1 MQADELAIS
10 GRRTQQQRRE
20 ATRARLMNATI
31 ESLIDCGYY
40 GATTLDIE
48 RRAGVSRGARIHH
61 YPTKASLLA
70 AAVDHLYDQVSSS
83 YEHVFGGAEPGTSDA
98 QRARMGLRRLWE
110 MFRGRDYSAVV
121 ELTVA
126 ARTDDELQ
134 ACLQAVG
141 LRHRELALQAA
152 ARHFALPAEQAFP
165 LIETAHAAMMG
176 LLLRRNVQGDD
187 VVPDLVLKMLEE
199 MIISRLPASSMQPA
213 PSTQIAGAN
222 HSSLPVEQA

>member
-1 MQADELAIS
+1 MQPDELATS

-20 ATRARLMNATI
+20 ATRARLMNATL

-83 YEHVFGGAEPGTSDA
+83 YELVFGGAEPGTSDA

-126 ARTDDELQ
+126 SRTDDELRT
-134 ACLQAVG
+134 CLQAVG
-141 LRHRELALQAA
+141 LHHRELALQAV
-152 ARHFALPAEQAFP
+152 ARHFGLPAELAFP
-165 LIETAHAAMMG
+165 LIETVHAAMMG

-187 VVPDLVLKMLEE
+187 NVADLVLSMLEE
-199 MIISRLPASSMQPA
+199 LIISRLPASSTQASSAKQSSSQAEQP
-213 PSTQIAGAN
+213 
-222 HSSLPVEQA
+222 